1 MGFDFLIVGPSRLA
15 PTVVTQS
22 VRFHGGGAL
31 IRCNKLHASTCTVAV
46 VVFKYSKGAVYYD
59 IHEERKNVCDVAEFQ
74 IGALARFTV
83 WADWRHHGGGKGD
96 GTPPDD
102 AL

>member
-74 IGALARFTV
+74 IAELSLGFGVGRLA
-83 WADWRHHGGGKGD
+83 APWRRKRRWD
-96 GTPPDD
+96 TT
-102 AL
+102 

>member
-31 IRCNKLHASTCTVAV
+31 IRCNKLHREVRAPLLLWWCIQRTECGMGQVIITS
-46 VVFKYSKGAVYYD
+46 
-59 IHEERKNVCDVAEFQ
+59 
-74 IGALARFTV
+74 
-83 WADWRHHGGGKGD
+83 
-96 GTPPDD
+96 
-102 AL
+102 